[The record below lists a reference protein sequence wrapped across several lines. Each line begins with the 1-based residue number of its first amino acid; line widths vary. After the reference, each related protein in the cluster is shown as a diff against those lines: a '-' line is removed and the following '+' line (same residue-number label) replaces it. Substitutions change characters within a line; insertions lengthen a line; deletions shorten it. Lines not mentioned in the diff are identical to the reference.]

1 MNDLEKLT
9 KVVKVSS
16 QNYDKEVLTSFGHSF
31 NESTQFIAT
40 GGNIAVYP
48 ENSRIAFKTVTRHW
62 GIQTTIQLT
71 ADGKWYCFHDS
82 TIDRMTNGT
91 GKFMDKTSA
100 QIDALRL
107 DAGNGVAAL
116 PDELKKV
123 PSLDQYLQD
132 CIFARKVP
140 VIEISSLKTDY
151 TDSQLDSLVSIIRN
165 MGLDTRVLISCSTLS
180 ILTKMRN
187 KMPFAVM
194 HYLVSADS
202 TDVFNACVQYNLF
215 PSFIN
220 TSTALTPTTIFEY
233 HVTGLSI
240 GVRGAT
246 LEEQTR
252 FSNLGIDFI
261 SVDTPNGN
269 LRYDEPVL
277 LNGFIANNGDYSGP
291 SFVEEC
297 SKGTIHLRINVRNGN
312 NTVGTRILKLPDWAI
327 PRWSNT
333 LVGQVRATKVASHTF
348 MPASID
354 IWGYAATQ
362 QTENAQNFGYVTVGT
377 NWEQRATYATM
388 DFIYS
393 V

>member
-9 KVVKVSS
+9 KVVKLSN
-16 QNYDKEVLTSFGHSF
+16 QNYDKELLASFGHSF
-31 NESTQFIAT
+31 NESTQFIAQ

-62 GIQTTIQLT
+62 GIQTTTQLT

-82 TIDRMTNGT
+82 TVDRMTNGT

-100 QIDALRL
+100 QVDVLRL
-107 DAGNGVAAL
+107 NAGNGVAAL

-187 KMPFAVM
+187 KMPFVVM

-220 TSTALTPTTIFEY
+220 TSTALTPTTIYKY
-233 HVTGLSI
+233 HVARLSV
-240 GVRGAT
+240 GVQGAN
-246 LEEQTR
+246 LDEQIR

-261 SVDTPNGN
+261 SVDTPSGN
-269 LRYDEPVL
+269 LRYEEPVL
-277 LNGFIANNGDYSGP
+277 LNAFTANNGDYSGP

-312 NTVGTRILKLPDWAI
+312 NTVGTQIFKLPDWAI

-333 LVGQVRATKVASHTF
+333 LVGQVRATKVANHTF

-354 IWGYAATQ
+354 IWGFAATQ
-362 QTENAQNFGYVTVGT
+362 QAENAQNFGYVTVGT

>member
-9 KVVKVSS
+9 KIVKETN
-16 QNYDKEVLTSFGHSF
+16 QNNDQQLLRCFGQSF
-31 NESTQFIAT
+31 NDSSQFIAQR
-40 GGNIAVYP
+40 GNNAMYP
-48 ENSRIAFKTVTRHW
+48 ENSRMAFKTVTRHW

-71 ADGKWYCFHDS
+71 TDSKWYCFADQ
-82 TIDRMTNGT
+82 TVDRMTNGT
-91 GKFMDKTSA
+91 GKLMDKTST
-100 QIDALRL
+100 QIELLRI
-107 DAGNGVAAL
+107 DSGSGIAAL

-123 PSLDQYLQD
+123 PSLDQYLED
-132 CIFARKVP
+132 CIFARKIP
-140 VIEISSLKTDY
+140 VIEITPLKSDF
-151 TDSQLDSLVSIIRN
+151 TDSQLDVVASIIRN
-165 MGLDTRVLISCSTLS
+165 MGLETKVVLICSTLEV
-180 ILTKMRN
+180 LVKMRK

-194 HYLVSADS
+194 HYMVNSDS
-202 TDVFNACVQYNLF
+202 PEVFNSCIQNNLF

-220 TSTALTPTTIFEY
+220 TSAALTPAIIYKY
-233 HVTGLSI
+233 HVAGLSV

-246 LEEQTR
+246 LDEQTR

-261 SVDTPNGN
+261 SVDTPSGN
-269 LRYDEPVL
+269 LRYEEPVL
-277 LNGFIANNGDYSGP
+277 LNAFTANNGDYSGP

-333 LVGQVRATKVASHTF
+333 LVGQVRATKVANHTF

-354 IWGYAATQ
+354 IWGFAATQ
-362 QTENAQNFGYVTVGT
+362 QAENAQNFGYVTVGT

-393 V
+393 I